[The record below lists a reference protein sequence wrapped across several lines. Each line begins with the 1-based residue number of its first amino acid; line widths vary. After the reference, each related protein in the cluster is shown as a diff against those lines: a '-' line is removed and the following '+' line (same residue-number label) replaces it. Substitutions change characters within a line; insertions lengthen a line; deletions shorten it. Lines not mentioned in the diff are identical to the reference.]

1 MSVDVKINDI
11 FCNMFVRYVKN
22 LICNVCTRCSLGD
35 VCLPLHKLCD
45 GVRNCPGIGEDESR
59 NECQSMKKK
68 LGTIL
73 YCWFREP
80 WSQLLSSSVCVQYIF
95 VLDPDYYSAIFY
107 YYEGT
112 NQVA

>member
-1 MSVDVKINDI
+1 
-11 FCNMFVRYVKN
+11 
-22 LICNVCTRCSLGD
+22 
-35 VCLPLHKLCD
+35 
-45 GVRNCPGIGEDESR
+45 
-59 NECQSMKKK
+59 MKKK